1 MLSSGLIIH
10 AEYLGIE
17 VMNLPG
23 DLKNP
28 PVGRKNKG
36 ETQRV
41 AGEFIC
47 FWGGRYYTSG
57 SRELHLFIS
66 DSGLFLF
73 EGCKWVELRPQEELV
88 LLSVKGATSI
98 AVN

>member
-47 FWGGRYYTSG
+47 FWGVGTTLPDPESYIFS
-57 SRELHLFIS
+57 
-66 DSGLFLF
+66 FLILAF
-73 EGCKWVELRPQEELV
+73 SYLK
-88 LLSVKGATSI
+88 
-98 AVN
+98 AVNGWSLGHKKSWYFFR